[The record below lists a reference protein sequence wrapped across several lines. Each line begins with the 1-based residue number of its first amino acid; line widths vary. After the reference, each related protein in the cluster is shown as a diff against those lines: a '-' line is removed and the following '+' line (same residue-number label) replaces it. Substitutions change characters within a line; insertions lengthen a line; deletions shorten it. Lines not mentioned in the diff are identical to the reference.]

1 MNTMYGFI
9 LTTLAGLSTMIG
21 TLLIFIKTKN
31 KEKIIIKSLSFAAG
45 VMITVSIIDL
55 IPEGINYL
63 HQTFKL
69 IPTILLILIFIT
81 IGIILSSTIDKY
93 IPEKKEGELY
103 KIGIISMLAIIMHNI
118 PEGIATFLSTETNLK
133 IGISLTIA
141 IALHNIPEGIS
152 ISIPIYYSTKSRGV
166 ALIYTLI
173 SALSEPFGA
182 LLAYFFLS
190 KYINNTIMGF
200 LMSLIAGIMIQISI
214 YELIPTALKYK
225 NKKLVT
231 KYIIIGIIFMII
243 NHFIF

>member
-93 IPEKKEGELY
+93 IPEKKDY
-103 KIGIISMLAIIMHNI
+103 
-118 PEGIATFLSTETNLK
+118 
-133 IGISLTIA
+133 
-141 IALHNIPEGIS
+141 
-152 ISIPIYYSTKSRGV
+152 
-166 ALIYTLI
+166 
-173 SALSEPFGA
+173 
-182 LLAYFFLS
+182 
-190 KYINNTIMGF
+190 
-200 LMSLIAGIMIQISI
+200 
-214 YELIPTALKYK
+214 
-225 NKKLVT
+225 
-231 KYIIIGIIFMII
+231 
-243 NHFIF
+243 